1 MKKILTYG
9 TFDTLHFG
17 HILLLQRARGLGDH
31 LTVGLSSDAF
41 NGSKGKH
48 SFFNFDARAEM
59 LGAIKYVDA
68 IIPEQDWEQKAH
80 DIQRLDID
88 VFVMGDDWVGK
99 FDNLSSLCEVQYL
112 SRTPDIS
119 STMIRS
125 GVTRQVQ
132 PAT

>member
-17 HILLLQRARGLGDH
+17 HILLLQRARALGDH

-41 NGSKGKH
+41 NDAKGKR
-48 SFFNFDARAEM
+48 SFFNYDARAEM
-59 LGAIKYVDA
+59 LGAIRYVNE
-68 IIPEQDWEQKAH
+68 IIPENSWSQKAD
-80 DIQRLDID
+80 DIQRLGIE
-88 VFVMGDDWVGK
+88 VFVMGDDWAGK
-99 FDNLSSLCEVQYL
+99 FDDLSAYCEVKYL

-125 GVTRQVQ
+125 GVTRQDD
-132 PAT
+132 